1 VNPIL
6 RLRQRELLRLVAE
19 SNSTKQVAPRL
30 GLSTKISN
38 ALRLVRYAVR
48 VGLIP

>member
-30 GLSTKISN
+30 GSSTKISN
-38 ALRLVRYAVR
+38 ARCAWSAMPFVKA
-48 VGLIP
+48 